1 MAVNRTPGDRQ
12 VTTLGRMDDRAS
24 DSTPEASPDLLLDEL
39 DEKLAAFQ
47 AFRKGEGAEAD
58 DILSSLGAQDDVDHD
73 IVLELSSPSPLGH
86 PERFQQAHRLTVR
99 ALEVLDRNGAR
110 SVRMG
115 AGPLKPIASFVA
127 QQVTQFIVRSHL
139 AAVTD
144 EMLRLYSRREANAA
158 LHDPQGRMLLVARL
172 QMERLSPGFK
182 RNALG
187 AIAFLAGGAAISGIA
202 NAAASGARAA
212 LSNLYTE
219 IAATVLLGLVIAGL
233 AWTVVRGAA
242 VARRR
247 IQLTLDG
254 PVKAL
259 WQTIGRCGKPPKDP
273 SQLFALFG
281 IVLAAVPWLA
291 IPVFLGVRALLRSI
305 G

>member
-1 MAVNRTPGDRQ
+1 MADDDSEGDIGD
-12 VTTLGRMDDRAS
+12 T
-24 DSTPEASPDLLLDEL
+24 PDLLLDDL
-39 DEKLAAFQ
+39 DAKLAAFQ
-47 AFRKGEGAEAD
+47 AFRKGEGTEAN
-58 DILSSLGAQDDVDHD
+58 DILNSLGAQDDVDRD
-73 IVLELSSPSPLGH
+73 IVLEISSPDPLGH
-86 PERFQQAHRLTVR
+86 PERFLAAHRLTIR

-115 AGPLKPIASFVA
+115 AGPIKPVASFIA
-127 QQVTQFIVRSHL
+127 QQVTQFIVRSHM
-139 AAVTD
+139 AATTD
-144 EMLRLYSRREANAA
+144 EMLRLYTRREANAA
-158 LHDPQGRMLLVARL
+158 LDDPQGRMLMIARI

-212 LSNLYTE
+212 LSNLWTE

-254 PVKAL
+254 PINAL
-259 WQTIGRCGKPPKDP
+259 WQTIGRCGTPPKDP
-273 SQLFALFG
+273 SQVFALIG
-281 IVLAAVPWLA
+281 IMLAAIPWVA
-291 IPVFLGVRALLRSI
+291 IPIFLGVRALLR
-305 G
+305 GLG